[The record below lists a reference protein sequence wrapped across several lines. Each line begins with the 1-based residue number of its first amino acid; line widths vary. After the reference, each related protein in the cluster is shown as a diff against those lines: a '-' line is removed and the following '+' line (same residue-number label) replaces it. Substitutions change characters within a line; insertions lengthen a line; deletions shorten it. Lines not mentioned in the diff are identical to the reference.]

1 MHCPRVSLPACA
13 YAGQMPGNPDIS
25 YFAIT
30 NARLP
35 HRTFGIKQA
44 DRLFHTYAIGKTGA
58 GKTTLLETLALQDML
73 RGRGVTV
80 IDPHGDL
87 AERLVAKVPRWR
99 ENDLVYLN
107 APDLSQPYGYN
118 PLRRVQRDRI
128 PLAASGLMEAFK
140 KLWGDA
146 WGVRMEHILRNA
158 LYALIECGDAMLP
171 DILRILSDTT
181 FRKQV
186 LARVKN
192 DQVKAFWTKEY
203 PKYNP
208 RYQQESIAPIQNK
221 VGAFLA
227 DPRLYRMFT
236 GQLVD
241 LHFRQIMDEGKILI
255 VNLAKGRLGEDSAN
269 VLGALLVTTLGLAAF
284 SRADTEESRRSDHII
299 VIDEFQSF
307 ATLSVAN
314 MVSELRKYHVGLVL
328 SHQHLFQLEPEVMHA
343 VLGNI
348 GTLISFRLGPEDAR
362 VIAREYDPVFV
373 PLDLMNLPNH
383 GIYLKLMID
392 GTPSKPFSA
401 TTLHPNDLLQYP
413 NGLIH

>member
-1 MHCPRVSLPACA
+1 MA
-13 YAGQMPGNPDIS
+13 GNPDIS
-25 YFAIT
+25 YFATT
-30 NARLP
+30 NGRNP
-35 HRTFGIKQA
+35 HQTFGIKQA
-44 DRLFHTYAIGKTGA
+44 DRLFHTYVIGKTGT
-58 GKTTLLETLALQDML
+58 GKTTLLETIALQDMV

-87 AERLVAKVPRWR
+87 AERLVAQVPTSRAR
-99 ENDLVYLN
+99 DLVYLN
-107 APDLSQPYGYN
+107 TPDLSQPYGYN
-118 PLRRVQRDRI
+118 PLRRVQKDRI

-158 LYALIECGDAMLP
+158 LYALIECGDATLP
-171 DILRILSDTT
+171 DILQMLTNTI
-181 FRKQV
+181 FQKQV
-186 LARVKN
+186 LTRVKN

-208 RYQQESIAPIQNK
+208 RYRQESIAPIQNK

-236 GQLVD
+236 GELVD
-241 LHFRQIMDEGKILI
+241 LHFRQIMDRGKILI

-284 SRADTEESRRSDHII
+284 SRVDAEESERSDHFI

-328 SHQHLFQLEPEVMHA
+328 SHQHLFQLEPEVKHA
-343 VLGNI
+343 VLGNV
-348 GTLISFRLGPEDAR
+348 GTLISFRIGPEDAQM
-362 VIAREYDPVFV
+362 IAREFQPVFGTE
-373 PLDLMNLPNH
+373 DLVNLPNH
-383 GIYLKLMID
+383 DIYLKLMID
-392 GTPSKPFSA
+392 GSPSKPFSA
-401 TTLHPNDLLQYP
+401 TTLRPVDLEEQ
-413 NGLIH
+413 GTARA